1 MPIYEFRCTRCGHIQ
16 EILTSGSQ
24 SPVSVVCEQCRGEE
38 MERVLSR
45 ISYVMGRSSS
55 SSQDSPRVT
64 SKSCSLGNSCTT
76 IELPGHSR

>member
-16 EILTSGSQ
+16 EIL
-24 SPVSVVCEQCRGEE
+24 VSSTNATVEMKCESCENEE

-45 ISYVMGRSSS
+45 VSYLMGSSAS
-55 SSQDSPRVT
+55 SGEGPKVT
-64 SKSCSLGNSCTT
+64 TKSCSPGNSCAT